1 MLTKNVEPIKQTYL
15 LMNEEGKFYTS
26 KRMPKNNIKDWVVII
41 DAIQLLE
48 WVDGLWLPLLESKE
62 NINGN

>member
-1 MLTKNVEPIKQTYL
+1 
-15 LMNEEGKFYTS
+15 MNEEGKFYTS